1 MSVFGEQAYNAARIK
16 VKGFGIHLNVA
27 DFATSDLDTAIS
39 ELLRNN
45 VYKHSIMEAYKI
57 NRS

>member
-1 MSVFGEQAYNAARIK
+1 MSVFGVQAYDAARIK

-27 DFATSDLDTAIS
+27 DFNTSDLDTAIS

-45 VYKHSIMEAYKI
+45 VYKHSIMKAF
-57 NRS
+57 